1 MSRPPST
8 YWVTHLIS
16 RSLPTLHVS
25 PSPAFSLFLFCK
37 HLPFSI
43 AVSVVSVSFF
53 LAACCVFLLFIP
65 TPAHFVLSVV
75 VSWHANGANA
85 SVSIFPPKKR
95 CCPYEGGVCCP
106 NGMTCC
112 PKGSTCQD
120 DHWASTCIGA
130 PKEETGGLPICK
142 PGAPLPFSKTLHNVV
157 IIGDSVS
164 IGYTPKVTAHMAST
178 ALVQHSP
185 YDVRDG
191 GAEETAYGV
200 ECAFCSSLFQG
211 YYTTFLCLYYPEMHC
226 FTALCAIYTPFL
238 QFRFK
243 IFNSKVLIT

>member
-1 MSRPPST
+1 MLSAWRKRRYLST
-8 YWVTHLIS
+8 SLMHL
-16 RSLPTLHVS
+16 
-25 PSPAFSLFLFCK
+25 A
-37 HLPFSI
+37 I
-43 AVSVVSVSFF
+43 A
-53 LAACCVFLLFIP
+53 
-65 TPAHFVLSVV
+65 
-75 VSWHANGANA
+75 
-85 SVSIFPPKKR
+85 IFPPPKR

-200 ECAFCSSLFQG
+200 ECAFCSSLSRLF
-211 YYTTFLCLYYPEMHC
+211 YCHVERFYVTTLLCLYYPEMHC

-243 IFNSKVLIT
+243 ISNSKVLITWSDLQQESSWCLTWSCLIGVCTTVHLKTLRKLGSTACRQCTYRPVIFLTLLFDGVVF